1 MEYNA
6 ISNSSVDNFSSTKFF
21 KISIAFI
28 ANLLDSYKGQ
38 ALHVV
43 ILVTSLKLKGLCLF
57 FCPRRRSCSIVSVGN
72 GFGQPLG
79 VVAVSCGVT
88 SGGDDADEVV
98 KEPIFQTTS
107 KKVLRSSEKQKPR
120 AYRTHSMSGLKVF
133 SGLRLARSLSVSFEN
148 YIGYGLL
155 LMKEVLLMN

>member
-1 MEYNA
+1 M
-6 ISNSSVDNFSSTKFF
+6 
-21 KISIAFI
+21 
-28 ANLLDSYKGQ
+28 
-38 ALHVV
+38 
-43 ILVTSLKLKGLCLF
+43 
-57 FCPRRRSCSIVSVGN
+57 RRSCSIVSVGN

-120 AYRTHSMSGLKVF
+120 AYRTHSMSGLKIF

>member
-1 MEYNA
+1 MLL
-6 ISNSSVDNFSSTKFF
+6 SSYFSQIKRTMP
-21 KISIAFI
+21 I
-28 ANLLDSYKGQ
+28 LL
-38 ALHVV
+38 
-43 ILVTSLKLKGLCLF
+43 
-57 FCPRRRSCSIVSVGN
+57 PRHRRCSIVSVGN

-133 SGLRLARSLSVSFEN
+133 SGLRLARSLSVSFGN